1 VDEKFISIFKKNM
14 KKLVP
19 IILCGGSGTRLW
31 PSSRSFFPKQYL
43 RINNDDKLSFF
54 QKSIK
59 RINKIEHIDD
69 PIIICNEEHR
79 FIVAEQ
85 LRYLKVKAKSII
97 LEPLARNTAPAITVA
112 AIKSLEEDNVS
123 NLLILPS
130 DHLIKDINEFNR
142 VINRAIEYSDA
153 GKLVTFGVIPE
164 RAETG
169 YGYIEALNI
178 LDKKEI
184 KGERIVRFI
193 EKPNKK
199 LAQKLILNK
208 KFSWNSGIFL
218 FNASVYI
225 NEVIKR
231 CPDIYKHCKE
241 SISPQ
246 ILDLDFQRIDKKDF
260 SLCDDISIDKAIMEK
275 TDLGLVLPMNVGW
288 SDIGS
293 WESIWKESDKD
304 VNGNFLSGKVITDN
318 VSNSYIR
325 SEDRLLVTIGINDLI
340 IVDTLDAL
348 LIVKKDQTQKVK
360 EIVKG
365 LISKNMSEAVTHRTV
380 YRPWGSYDSIA
391 YGTNWQV
398 KKIIVKPLQSLS
410 LQMHKHRSEHWVVV
424 SGTALVEIDGYQKVL
439 NKNQGVYIPLGAKHR
454 LSNSGAE
461 SLVLIEIQSGEY
473 LGEDDIIRFD
483 DKYGRDRNLNN

>member
-1 VDEKFISIFKKNM
+1 M

-59 RINKIEHIDD
+59 RINKIEHIDE

-130 DHLIKDINEFNR
+130 DHLIKDINEFGK
-142 VINRAIEYSDA
+142 VINTAIKYSDS

-164 RAETG
+164 KAETG
-169 YGYIEALNI
+169 YGYIEASNI
-178 LDKKEI
+178 LNKKKI
-184 KGERIVRFI
+184 KGEKIVRFI

-199 LAQKLILNK
+199 LAEQLISNQ

-218 FNASVYI
+218 FDANVYI
-225 NEVIKR
+225 DEVIKR
-231 CPDIYKHCKE
+231 CPHIYKNCKE
-241 SISPQ
+241 SISRQ
-246 ILDLDFQRIDKKDF
+246 VLDLDFQRIEKKSF
-260 SLCDDISIDKAIMEK
+260 SQCNDISIDKAIMEK
-275 TDLGLVLPMNVGW
+275 TDLGVVLPINVGW

-293 WESIWKESDKD
+293 WESMWEESDKD
-304 VNGNFLSGKVITDN
+304 MSGNFISGNVITDN
-318 VSNSYIR
+318 VRNSYIR
-325 SEDRLLVTIGINDLI
+325 SEDRLLVTIGIDDLI
-340 IVDTLDAL
+340 IVDTSDAL

-365 LISKNMSEAVTHRTV
+365 LISKNMSEAVTHKTV
-380 YRPWGSYDSIA
+380 YRPWGSYDSISD
-391 YGTNWQV
+391 GNNWQV
-398 KKIIVKPLQSLS
+398 KKIIVKPGHSLS
-410 LQMHKHRSEHWVVV
+410 LQMHNKRTEHWVIVD
-424 SGTALVEIDGYQKVL
+424 GTAYVEIDGNSQIL
-439 NKNQGVYIPLGAKHR
+439 NKNESTYIPLGSKHR
-454 LSNSGAE
+454 LSNKAE
-461 SLVLIEIQSGEY
+461 KDLVLIEVQSGNY
-473 LGEDDIIRFD
+473 LGEDDIVRFKD
-483 DKYGRDRNLNN
+483 NYGRI